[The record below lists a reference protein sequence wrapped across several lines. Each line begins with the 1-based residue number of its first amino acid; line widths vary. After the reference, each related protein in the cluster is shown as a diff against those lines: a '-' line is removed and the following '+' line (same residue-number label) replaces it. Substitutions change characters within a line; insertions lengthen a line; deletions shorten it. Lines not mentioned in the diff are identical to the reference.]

1 MVAPAS
7 VLRAKNAVEAAAEL
21 LAARVLQAIEV
32 HGFARL
38 AIPGGSAVD
47 VVAPARVRLG
57 GGWKRVSL
65 TWVDERCVPFDS
77 VGSNR
82 GTAYRHGALDRAS
95 PPENELPLFVDG
107 ETGEGAVARVEAEL
121 DSRFAGRI
129 DVVLLGMGKDGHV
142 ASLFPGWRSPP
153 GARVA
158 HVTRSPKPPAER
170 VTLTRTL
177 LDRADTTLLFVTGE
191 HKRRA
196 LEHLLAGDTRLPA
209 HGLPGLMIV
218 TDLHPEAS

>member
-1 MVAPAS
+1 VAAPAS
-7 VLRAKNAVEAAAEL
+7 VVRAENAVEAAAEL
-21 LAARVLQAIEV
+21 LAARVLRTIEA
-32 HGFARL
+32 HGCARL

-47 VVAPARVRLG
+47 VIGPARARLG
-57 GGWKRVSL
+57 TGWKRVSL
-65 TWVDERCVPFDS
+65 TWVDERCVALDS

-82 GTAYRHGALDRAS
+82 GTAYRRGALDRAF
-95 PPENELPLFVDG
+95 PPGDELPLFVDG
-107 ETGEGAVARVEAEL
+107 ETGEKSVVRVEAEL
-121 DSRFAGRI
+121 DARFAGRI

-142 ASLFPGWRSPP
+142 ASLFPGWSSPP

-158 HVTRSPKPPAER
+158 HVTRSPKAPAER

-177 LDRADTTLLFVTGE
+177 LDRADATLLFVTGE

-196 LEHLLAGDTRLPA
+196 LEHLLCGDTRLPA
-209 HGLPGLMIV
+209 HGLPGLVIV